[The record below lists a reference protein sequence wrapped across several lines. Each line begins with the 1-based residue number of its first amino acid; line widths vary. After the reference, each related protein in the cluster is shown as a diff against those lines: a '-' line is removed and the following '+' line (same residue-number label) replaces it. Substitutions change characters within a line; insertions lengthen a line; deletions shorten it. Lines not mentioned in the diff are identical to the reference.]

1 MGKVEIQGIQWT
13 LPLIK
18 PSIVNILTNKPVSRK
33 LTKFRVTR
41 ISIINY
47 PKERNRERDDKLIIS
62 HSPLITGNFHD
73 DDKEEER

>member
-47 PKERNRERDDKLIIS
+47 PKERNREREREMISSSSLIL
-62 HSPLITGNFHD
+62 P
-73 DDKEEER
+73 